1 MIILVIVSL
10 ILAVGVYIIYRRTI
24 DFLSLVI
31 AMIALFLITFS
42 SLVSLAVI
50 IHDSPLAYR
59 HPTVSSTIISTSIV
73 IGINI
78 PLAIAVLKHIIKH

>member
-1 MIILVIVSL
+1 
-10 ILAVGVYIIYRRTI
+10 
-24 DFLSLVI
+24 
-31 AMIALFLITFS
+31 MIALFLILFS

-50 IHDSPLAYR
+50 IHDGPLVYMNPVVF
-59 HPTVSSTIISTSIV
+59 PTIVSTSIV